1 LQPGDK
7 EILDGLQSG
16 MKQRYACEK
25 ELYQRFIYFIREG
38 SEKYYLTQEDSFSVY
53 SDTILSFIHNVISGK
68 FDGRSSVKTYIF
80 QIFSN
85 KCIDLVR
92 KNTTN
97 KQQVHRP
104 VTTPDLLLQL
114 PDEARAAVELLIE
127 EQRMHAIKEQLKNI
141 GDKCREI
148 LLLFED
154 GFTDKEIAEEL
165 SYNSPAVAKTTRIRC
180 IEKLKEKVN
189 ALFV

>member
-1 LQPGDK
+1 MHQEDQD
-7 EILDGLQSG
+7 ILEGLQTG
-16 MKQRYACEK
+16 TRHRYACEK
-25 ELYQRFIYFIREG
+25 QLYDRYHYFINEG
-38 SEKYYLTQEDSFSVY
+38 SVKYHLSQEDSFSVY
-53 SDTILSFIHNVISGK
+53 TDTVLSFIHNVAAGK
-68 FDGRSSVKTYIF
+68 FDGRSSIKTYLF

-114 PDEARAAVELLIE
+114 PDEARAAVEMLIE
-127 EQRMHAIKEQLKNI
+127 AQRLQAIKEQLKNI
-141 GDKCREI
+141 GEKCREI
-148 LLLFED
+148 LMLFED